1 MQEEIWKDIP
11 IYEGIYQV
19 SNLGN
24 VKSLNYKKS
33 GKSFNLKLNK
43 SSNGYLTVS
52 LCKNRIKKTFTIH
65 NLVAITFLNH
75 NPNGFKGLV
84 IDHINNIKT
93 DNRLVNL
100 ILLTQRENTSKQSK
114 GSSKYIGVSL
124 CKKRKLWTVSI
135 SINNKKKYLG
145 AYKNEMI
152 ASSVYQYELDKYK
165 SSRESKRKLVMDYK
179 ILDL

>member
-1 MQEEIWKDIP
+1 MQKEIWKDIP
-11 IYEGIYQV
+11 NYEGLYQV

-24 VKSLNYKKS
+24 IKSLNYKKS

-43 SSNGYLTVS
+43 ASNGYLTVS
-52 LCKNRIKKTFTIH
+52 LCKNKIKKTFTIH
-65 NLVAITFLNH
+65 NLVAISFLNH

-84 IDHINNIKT
+84 IDHINDIKI

-100 ILLTQRENTSKQSK
+100 RLLTQRQNTSKKSK
-114 GSSKYIGVSL
+114 GSSKYIGVSF

-145 AYKNEMI
+145 SYKNEMI
-152 ASSVYQYELDKYK
+152 ASAVYQYELDKYK
-165 SSRESKRKLVMDYK
+165 SSRESKRRMVMNYK
-179 ILDL
+179 TLEL